1 LSFFEELKRR
11 NVFRVGIAYVV
22 TSWLLLQ
29 LSDVLAPLLN
39 LPVLAQR
46 FALFALVIGFVP
58 ALIFAWAFEMT
69 PEGLKREKDVDRSQ
83 SIAPKTTQKLD
94 RSIIVILALAVAF
107 LLYKQMSQ
115 QPNET
120 RQVAPESVVESFSP
134 VDTKKSIAV
143 LPFVNMSSDPE
154 QEYFSDGLSEELLNR
169 LAKND
174 LLHVAARTSAFQ
186 FKGQNLDIG
195 DIGRQLNV
203 AHVLEGSVRKSGN
216 RLRITAQLIQVDNGF
231 HLWSET
237 YEREMDDIFA
247 IQDEIA
253 VAISEAMELELGA
266 SSQSSVQGQPTT
278 SLEAYSLY
286 LQARYLLAQRG
297 EENMRQANELFARAV
312 ELDPEFSSAWS
323 GMAFNSALLTVYSFR
338 MSIEETFDITM
349 NAARRAIELDPQNT
363 EAYSAIGRALSDSL
377 DWKGAQESFERAYE
391 LGPNDVSV
399 LNLYGDFL
407 GGVGGFDQAISLKRQ
422 AIELDPLAA
431 VHAIDL
437 AHQLLLIRR
446 NEESVLSARRGVRLA
461 PDLSYSIT
469 NLVQALVLSNAFD
482 EAASLIEQTTRSWKA
497 DKGYEGTF
505 SQLWAMLYYRTNDTD
520 RLRQLVTESI
530 RVLQTN
536 EEDYESLEPAEIAFY
551 LLSLDGVAAAL
562 PWLEQAFTEKG
573 NNLSSPFFFYLPE
586 RMSDDPAWL
595 EFWGQPRL
603 KELLDMRRANPYPTN
618 GLWKPQSE
626 LNGMTE

>member
-1 LSFFEELKRR
+1 MSFFEELKRR